1 MDSGGRV
8 LIDVVANGSGLRERC
23 ETVLADWLDRQR
35 PDWPDPG
42 VFETLRHFVLH
53 GGKRLRPMFCY
64 WGWRGAGGDDGP
76 GIVSAAAALELFHAF
91 ALIHDD
97 IMDGSDLRRGEP
109 SVHRRLADE
118 HHRRGWRGASAAY
131 GTGAALLVGD
141 LLAAW
146 ADELFAS
153 ADPHRRGGPLF
164 ARMRTEVIA
173 GQYLDLRAG
182 AGEGSVADALT
193 VVRMK
198 AARYTVTRPLQIGA
212 ALAGAGD
219 DLLAA
224 YLAFADPLGD
234 AFQLRDDVLGV
245 FGDPALTGKPA
256 LDDLREGKQT
266 VMLALARDHAG
277 PAQAAVL
284 RELVGSPALD
294 EAGADAVRQIIV
306 DTGALARTERMIRI
320 RSERAH
326 AALALAPV
334 TAEAAAALAEL
345 ADRAVHRL
353 A

>member
-1 MDSGGRV
+1 M
-8 LIDVVANGSGLRERC
+8 LIDVVADTGGLRERC

-35 PDWPDPG
+35 PAWPDLA

-76 GIVSAAAALELFHAF
+76 EIVSAASALELFHAF
-91 ALIHDD
+91 ALVHDD

-118 HHRRGWRGASAAY
+118 HHRRGWRGSSGAY
-131 GTGAALLVGD
+131 GAGAALLVGD

-146 ADELFAS
+146 ADQLFAES
-153 ADPHRRGGPLF
+153 GLPPERLRRGAAIF

-182 AGEGSVADALT
+182 AGAGSVADALT
-193 VVRMK
+193 VIRMK

-212 ALAGAGD
+212 ALAGGTD
-219 DLLAA
+219 ELLAA
-224 YLAFADPLGD
+224 FRAFGDPLGD
-234 AFQLRDDVLGV
+234 AFQLRDDILGV
-245 FGDPALTGKPA
+245 FGDPAVTGKPA

-266 VMLALARDHAG
+266 VMLALARDHAS
-277 PAQAAVL
+277 PSQAAAL
-284 RELVGSPALD
+284 THLAGDPDLD
-294 EAGADAVRQIIV
+294 EAGAAVLRQIIV
-306 DTGALARTERMIRI
+306 DTGALSRTERMIRI
-320 RSERAH
+320 RTDAARD
-326 AALALAPV
+326 ALAAAPI
-334 TAEAAAALAEL
+334 TGEAAAALTEL
-345 ADRAVHRL
+345 AGRAVDRH

>member
-1 MDSGGRV
+1 MTA
-8 LIDVVANGSGLRERC
+8 DVVANAGALRERC
-23 ETVLADWLDRQR
+23 ETALADWLDRQR
-35 PDWPDPG
+35 PDWPDPA
-42 VFETLRHFVLH
+42 VFDMMRRFVLH

-76 GIVSAAAALELFHAF
+76 EIVSAAAALELFHAF

-118 HHRRGWRGASAAY
+118 HHRRGWRGSSGAY
-131 GTGAALLVGD
+131 GAGAALLVGD

-146 ADELFAS
+146 ADELFAV
-153 ADPHRRGGPLF
+153 ADRDRRGAALF

-182 AGEGSVADALT
+182 AGAGTVADALT

-224 YLAFADPLGD
+224 YRAFGDPLGD
-234 AFQLRDDVLGV
+234 AFQLRDDILGV
-245 FGDPALTGKPA
+245 FGDPAITGKPA

-266 VMLALARDHAG
+266 VMLALARDHAT
-277 PAQAAVL
+277 PAQAAQL
-284 RELVGSPALD
+284 DRLVGDPLLD
-294 EAGADAVRQIIV
+294 EPAAATLRQILI
-306 DTGALARTERMIRI
+306 DTGALTRTERMIHI
-320 RSERAH
+320 RAEAAH
-326 AALALAPV
+326 AALAAAPI
-334 TAEAAAALAEL
+334 TPESAAALTEL
-345 ADRAVHRL
+345 ATRTIHRL
-353 A
+353 S